1 MRKIL
6 PHLILLISII
16 SCSNLTPNKDQVES
30 TKQNL
35 DCYQNLV
42 DLIKKDSLTINKII
56 DLRDSKIRGEN
67 DPINV
72 KSKYRLIGF
81 NELESKILNN
91 WSNCSDRVRKNN
103 DLRGLRFIDNDLIVL
118 EIDKFDRHSFSE
130 KYSRG
135 ITIETHRI
143 IITNKRYD
151 ETKFRFKGET
161 TKWNLDL
168 GNNWNYQI
176 SHNIK
181 Y

>member
-1 MRKIL
+1 MIKNLAR
-6 PHLILLISII
+6 LIILISLI

-42 DLIKKDSLTINKII
+42 ELIKKDSLTINKLIV
-56 DLRDSKIRGEN
+56 LRDSKLREKN

-81 NELESKILNN
+81 NELESKILDN
-91 WSNCSDRVRKNN
+91 WNNCSERVRKNN
-103 DLRGLRFIDNDLIVL
+103 DLRGLRFIDNDLIIL

-143 IITNKRYD
+143 IITNQPYD
-151 ETKFRFKGET
+151 ETKFRFKGEK
-161 TKWNLDL
+161 TKWNFDL